1 MNVALSQPATGE
13 AVQGVQN
20 ARYSPAGAAPAPL
33 TPSGAGDAAGVTAY
47 FQSASPASH
56 TGLQTA
62 ASYAQTAS
70 GYVGQVGELLQQM
83 AGLSSQARN
92 GTAEARAGAASGF
105 EAAQKELRT
114 IVGGTS
120 DEVGGSTSQGAVF
133 GGSDL
138 FGASSGSAT
147 VATGL
152 SSQPS
157 ITLGGSGLNLRQ
169 GAVLSLIS
177 QDASGS
183 FELGAADPGTP
194 QAISGAVQQVSVATA
209 AVNRT
214 QAMVDV
220 ASAEV
225 QVGEENLASAVFT
238 PSDAARASAYAANAI
253 MGPRGAA
260 VAAYSGMASQPSVGL
275 LQGV

>member
-1 MNVALSQPATGE
+1 MNGNMPVLYAFPE
-13 AVQGVQN
+13 AF
-20 ARYSPAGAAPAPL
+20 
-33 TPSGAGDAAGVTAY
+33 TC
-47 FQSASPASH
+47 
-56 TGLQTA
+56 
-62 ASYAQTAS
+62 
-70 GYVGQVGELLQQM
+70 
-83 AGLSSQARN
+83 SSVRP
-92 GTAEARAGAASGF
+92 T
-105 EAAQKELRT
+105 
-114 IVGGTS
+114 
-120 DEVGGSTSQGAVF
+120 
-133 GGSDL
+133 
-138 FGASSGSAT
+138 
-147 VATGL
+147 
-152 SSQPS
+152 
-157 ITLGGSGLNLRQ
+157 
-169 GAVLSLIS
+169 
-177 QDASGS
+177 
-183 FELGAADPGTP
+183 